1 MAIQIAA
8 MMIPIQMMRWGSTFS
23 LSQIQAL
30 RVVTAENAEKPIDAP
45 TLPSPVEPQ
54 RKAPRA
60 NISKKDWKITNFRT
74 GP

>member
-45 TLPSPVEPQ
+45 TLPSPVEP
-54 RKAPRA
+54 
-60 NISKKDWKITNFRT
+60 
-74 GP
+74 